1 MTFKIYKSYSFIDK
15 DPIIDVVRTALQE
28 TKLSY
33 IDVHDLS
40 GVSTSTLYNWFDG
53 QTRRPTHAAVAA
65 VLGALGYEVT
75 VARRRAAQVINLEA
89 EKAQRARARRMKKRA

>member
-1 MTFKIYKSYSFIDK
+1 
-15 DPIIDVVRTALQE
+15 
-28 TKLSY
+28 
-33 IDVHDLS
+33 
-40 GVSTSTLYNWFDG
+40 
-53 QTRRPTHAAVAA
+53 VAA